1 MGSKVSRVRQHLAKR
16 DIKILM
22 LGLDDSGKTTILYKL
37 KLGDFVATVPTIGI
51 DLDYNPLFVF
61 HLFVH

>member
-1 MGSKVSRVRQHLAKR
+1 MGSKVSRVKQLAKR

-37 KLGDFVATVPTIGI
+37 KLGEFVATVPTIGI
-51 DLDYNPLFVF
+51 DLRFHVLFSF
-61 HLFVH
+61 LLFAP